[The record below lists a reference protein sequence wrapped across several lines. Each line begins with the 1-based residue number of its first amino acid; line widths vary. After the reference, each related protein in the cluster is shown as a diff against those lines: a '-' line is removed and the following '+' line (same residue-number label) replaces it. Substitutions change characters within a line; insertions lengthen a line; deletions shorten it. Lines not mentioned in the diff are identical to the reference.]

1 MPQPLPSYDDIAA
14 LPALV
19 EATVEPAFIDVNG
32 HMNIRHYLDC
42 GATSAD
48 LLIRRVGIDDEYRSQ
63 RRLGVFTA
71 EHHLRYAT
79 EMHEGDAFS
88 GHTVVVDRSARA
100 AHLLS
105 VVLDRSH
112 GVVSCTVEIVLVHV
126 DMDIRRP
133 ARFPDDVAAGLDRHV
148 AATQQLAWPL
158 PLSGAMGIRR

>member
-1 MPQPLPSYDDIAA
+1 MPQPLPSYDDVVA

-19 EATVEPAFIDVNG
+19 EATVEPAFIDGNG

-48 LLIRRVGIDDEYRSQ
+48 VLIRGVGIDDEYRSQ

-71 EHHLRYAT
+71 EHHLRYVT
-79 EMHEGDAFS
+79 EMHEGNAFS
-88 GHTVVVDRSARA
+88 GHTVVVERSARA

-105 VVLDRSH
+105 FVLDRSH

-126 DMDIRRP
+126 DMDRRRP
-133 ARFPDDVAAGLDRHV
+133 APFPDDVAAGLDRHV
-148 AATQQLAWPL
+148 AAIRQLTWSL